1 MNKLLALH
9 LCDMV
14 IEVLRS
20 TKNTARQGRLAQGDL
35 RGTADHSISK
45 NKNRTPTE
53 KWKREVDQLS
63 NVVYVHTNNHSS
75 KASLL
80 YIFWRQSGCHQDD
93 YERNESN
100 TETRVQ
106 NPLSC
111 AWLVVRQ
118 NKLGPKDPHQIC
130 GHQKSTCWHA
140 NQREFHAWRVQPSS
154 FAQHNEFLVVLFQ
167 QSQQFSFCS
176 DRKAERHV
184 KERPRTDFPVRWR
197 NEKPIFPVK
206 ARPVNL
212 VLRSPWSARDNPPQ
226 DLGYP
231 VNPVNVDEGQ
241 KIIILVQ
248 GDLLGPPTAQ
258 KSNVLKWGDRKM
270 PNSVSWKQ
278 ERPGGTFELYGYN
291 ETCTG
296 SDSKNRFSKHEY
308 MTKIFHVF
316 QKKLG
321 ITASCSTSS
330 MEALKTYVLRC
341 RKSMFSSTK
350 AAIHLGR
357 DYLANLVVTRTRI
370 LRTCRVRLIPH
381 RNW

>member
-1 MNKLLALH
+1 MSYIHHASDYRQYSHVVNTAQHRRLGLFRDSSVWRPWGFEINLGWSLMILRKPTICRPQLHVKETNVSIPQFLRIWNIFLNAGLRMDGLLALH

-93 YERNESN
+93 YEWNESN

-106 NPLSC
+106 NPHSC

-118 NKLGPKDPHQIC
+118 NKLGPKDPNQIC
-130 GHQKSTCWHA
+130 WHQKSTCWHA

-197 NEKPIFPVK
+197 NENQFFQRRRDLSTWCYA
-206 ARPVNL
+206 ARGARGTI
-212 VLRSPWSARDNPPQ
+212 LRRIWDIPSIQW
-226 DLGYP
+226 
-231 VNPVNVDEGQ
+231 
-241 KIIILVQ
+241 
-248 GDLLGPPTAQ
+248 
-258 KSNVLKWGDRKM
+258 M
-270 PNSVSWKQ
+270 
-278 ERPGGTFELYGYN
+278 
-291 ETCTG
+291 
-296 SDSKNRFSKHEY
+296 
-308 MTKIFHVF
+308 
-316 QKKLG
+316 
-321 ITASCSTSS
+321 
-330 MEALKTYVLRC
+330 
-341 RKSMFSSTK
+341 STK
-350 AAIHLGR
+350 
-357 DYLANLVVTRTRI
+357 DKK
-370 LRTCRVRLIPH
+370 
-381 RNW
+381 